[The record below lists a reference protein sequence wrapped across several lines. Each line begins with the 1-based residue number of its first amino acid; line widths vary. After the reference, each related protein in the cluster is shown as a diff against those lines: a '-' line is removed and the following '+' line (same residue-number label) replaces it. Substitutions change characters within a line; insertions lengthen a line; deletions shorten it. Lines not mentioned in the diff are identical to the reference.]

1 MAMATWAML
10 GEGRELLVLLRKAL
24 RENTRMKRAERTE
37 RWHIRL
43 NAASRDKGGQQ
54 RTVAAPTSCSS
65 GLRPSSRIRRLGR
78 RSGCICQDVFAR
90 LLAKQWRSTFA
101 SRIAGLLLG
110 RHFEIRSC

>member
-43 NAASRDKGGQQ
+43 NAASRDKGRSTAHRCCPHELQQ
-54 RTVAAPTSCSS
+54 RAEA
-65 GLRPSSRIRRLGR
+65 
-78 RSGCICQDVFAR
+78 
-90 LLAKQWRSTFA
+90 
-101 SRIAGLLLG
+101 
-110 RHFEIRSC
+110 